1 MKANKIVYIC
11 SPLKGDVQKNIAKAN
26 YYARF
31 AYEKGCIPL
40 APHTVFTQFLNDDN
54 PKERERGKA
63 MGLKLLDICAELW
76 VFGDHISKG
85 MSIEIEKARRKSQ
98 PIRWFTKNCKEVFD
112 HA

>member
-63 MGLKLLDICAELW
+63 MGLKLLDLCAELW
-76 VFGDHISKG
+76 VFGPTISDG
-85 MSIEIEKARRKSQ
+85 MKIEIERARKSG
-98 PIRWFTKNCKEVFD
+98 IRTRYFSENLEEG
-112 HA
+112 